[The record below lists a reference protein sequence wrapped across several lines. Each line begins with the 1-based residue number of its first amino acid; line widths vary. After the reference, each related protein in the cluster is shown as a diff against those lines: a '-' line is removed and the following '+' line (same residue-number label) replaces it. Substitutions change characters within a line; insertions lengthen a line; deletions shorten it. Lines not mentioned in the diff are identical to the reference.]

1 MQTFEEIRQHLIK
14 DYLVVHDEPFML
26 GLELTEPNSGRRQSV
41 FVAELKGGDGRR
53 FLRVETTIA
62 PLGDHDPEKCLR
74 VNLMLRVGYLA
85 VGDLEGVPFLK
96 MCENLGYAGLTD
108 EWLDYIIQRV
118 AGQGDGIEN
127 TLTEG
132 EDWF

>member
-1 MQTFEEIRQHLIK
+1 MHTFEEIRQHLIK
-14 DYLVVHDEPFML
+14 HYDVVHDEPFML
-26 GLELTEPNSGRRQSV
+26 GLELASRESGRRQSV
-41 FVAELKGGDGRR
+41 FVAELKSSDGRR

-62 PLGDHDPEKCLR
+62 PLGNHDAEKCLR

-96 MCENLGYAGLTD
+96 MCENMDYAALTS
-108 EWLDYIIQRV
+108 EWLDYVIQRV

>member
-14 DYLVVHDEPFML
+14 HYAVVHDEPFML
-26 GLELTEPNSGRRQSV
+26 GLELTNRESGRRQSV
-41 FVAELKGGDGRR
+41 FAAELKSSDGRR

-85 VGDLEGVPFLK
+85 VGDLEGVAFLK
-96 MCENLGYAGLTD
+96 MCENIAYPGMTPEL
-108 EWLDYIIQRV
+108 LDYVIQRV
-118 AGQGDGIEN
+118 ATQGDGIEN